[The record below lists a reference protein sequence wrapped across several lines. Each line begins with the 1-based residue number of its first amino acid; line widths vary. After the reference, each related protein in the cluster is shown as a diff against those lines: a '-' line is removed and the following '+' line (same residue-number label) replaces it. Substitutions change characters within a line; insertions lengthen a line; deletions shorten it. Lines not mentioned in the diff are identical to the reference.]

1 MTIKL
6 LANTVVGGS
15 VWWAGDTLTGVDER
29 EAHALIRKGLAE
41 EVKPPKEEDKTTE
54 VNNG

>member
-6 LANTVVGGS
+6 LENTVVAGS
-15 VWWAGDTLTGVDER
+15 VWWKGDTITGVDER
-29 EAHALIRKGLAE
+29 EAADLIRKGLAVAVE
-41 EVKPPKEEDKTTE
+41 DTPKKETE